1 MLHPSMTNPF
11 DAEREPDRH
20 YIWQRL
26 VAVDSDAFVL
36 GDWSMIERDFD
47 ADHFEGI
54 RAYGSGNPDDWRVA
68 FADLASYRDNWL
80 EASRQFQK
88 KEFAGMSRREAV
100 YRRTRLTEI
109 EIVGGRALCHK
120 KFSRRPAAGRRHHAV
135 RLAADALPA
144 SQAGRVWKI
153 VGFIGYLPLT

>member
-1 MLHPSMTNPF
+1 MTNPF
-11 DAEREPDRH
+11 DAQREPDRH

-36 GDWSMIERDFD
+36 GDWPMIENDFD

-80 EASRQFQK
+80 SASREFLK
-88 KEFAGMSRREAV
+88 KRFVGISHREAV
-100 YRRTRLTEI
+100 YRRTRLIEI

-120 KFSRRPAAGRRHHAV
+120 KFSGDLPLADGTTLSGSRQTLY
-135 RLAADALPA
+135 RLHK
-144 SQAGRVWKI
+144 QAGVWRI
-153 VGFIGYLPLT
+153 VGFIGYLPLHDAPG